1 MITTRA
7 SIADHLS
14 MAPGVR
20 GYVEKP
26 KAVKVGDSWPLVA
39 EIGRAPEAL
48 AVFQTTWRIAVVL
61 GSDVGTAT
69 DKFDTLIPAI
79 ADALSP
85 VVFVDSATPLRI
97 PIEGGEMFGAEIIAR
112 SE

>member
-14 MAPGVR
+14 MVPGVR
-20 GYVEKP
+20 GYKERP
-26 KAVKVGDSWPLVA
+26 KVLKVGDAWPLVDELTKVEGVA
-39 EIGRAPEAL
+39 W
-48 AVFQTTWRIAVVL
+48 QTTWRIGVVV
-61 GSDVGTAT
+61 GTDVGTAT

-79 ADALSP
+79 ADALQP

-97 PIEGGEMFGAEIIAR
+97 PIEGGELYGAELIAR